1 MRFTRSRARWA
12 IAIVALALVAAACGS
27 DDGDGDGDG
36 ESLEG
41 QTIEVMASWGDAEQ
55 AGFEEVLAAFT
66 ASTGVEVTY
75 VSEREM
81 TTVLPT
87 RIAGGN
93 APDVAMIPRPGEIG
107 GFVADGVAISFADLG
122 VDQGAIDSNYSE
134 GVLDLG
140 TFDGELYGLM
150 TASNSKST
158 FWYKPAS
165 FAEQG
170 FDIPETYDE
179 LVGLTDAYVTAGKT
193 PLSIGGLDGW
203 TLTDW
208 FENIYLRV
216 AGPEM
221 YNDLFVTNEVKW
233 TDPTVVTAME
243 LFRDIITPVDS
254 KLIGGAAGTNS
265 TGFIDAWDLVLGGD
279 AEMYYE
285 GGFMGNFGRD
295 NFPDLTGG
303 EDYTFFNFPEI
314 DSQYGKPVVGGGD
327 FAVAFTNTAA
337 SRAFIDFLA
346 TEEANSTWATVAA
359 GNRITPHQGVSST
372 LFADPLTALEAG
384 FIKSADIFVFD
395 GSDLAPGAVG
405 GDAMFT
411 GLQNFIANPDDIQ
424 GVLEFIQSAADGAY

>member
-1 MRFTRSRARWA
+1 MRFTRSKAKWA
-12 IAIVALALVAAACGS
+12 VALVALALVAAACSS
-27 DDGDGDGDG
+27 DDDDGGG
-36 ESLEG
+36 ETLEG
-41 QTIEVMASWGDAEQ
+41 QTIEVMASWGGDEQ

-66 ASTGVEVTY
+66 AETGVEVTY
-75 VSEREM
+75 VSERELE
-81 TTVLPT
+81 TVLPT
-87 RIAGGN
+87 RLAGGN
-93 APDVAMIPRPGEIG
+93 PPDVALIPRPGEIG
-107 GFVADGVAISFADLG
+107 AFVADGAAISFADLG
-122 VDQGAIDSNYSE
+122 VDRGAIDSSYSE
-134 GVLDLG
+134 GVLDLA

-158 FWYKPAS
+158 FWYKPPS

-179 LVGLTDAYVTAGKT
+179 LVAITDAYVAAGKV

-208 FENIYLRV
+208 FENIYIRV
-216 AGPEM
+216 AGPED
-221 YNDLFVTNEVKW
+221 YNKLFVSGEVAW
-233 TDPTVVTAME
+233 DDPTVVTTME
-243 LFRDIITPVDS
+243 LFSEIITPVDS

-265 TGFIDAWDLVLGGD
+265 TGFTDAWDLVLGGD

-285 GGFMGNFGRD
+285 GGFMGNFGRE

-303 EDYTFFNFPEI
+303 TDYTFFNFPEI
-314 DSQYGKPVVGGGD
+314 NADYGKPVVGGGD
-327 FAVAFTNTAA
+327 FAVAFVNSAA

-346 TEEANSTWATVAA
+346 TEEANSTWATAEA

-395 GSDLAPGAVG
+395 GSDLAPPEVG
-405 GDAMFT
+405 GDAMFIA
-411 GLQNFIANPDDIQ
+411 LQTFVQDLD
-424 GVLEFIQSAADGAY
+424 VAAFTASMAAAAEGAYDG